1 MAKKPIKKKPI
12 DQDEDQ
18 VRDDEPLDIDAV
30 VAELEKKFGESI
42 QWGNAIVATEVT
54 PTGLASLDICLG
66 CFGIPKGRIVEIYG
80 TESSGKTTLALQI
93 VASFQQHGKLV
104 AYIDAEHA
112 LDYDWA
118 SHIGVDVKKV
128 LLSQPDS
135 GEQALDIV
143 QAIVASK
150 IVSLVVIDS
159 VAALVPQEELDG
171 DIGDR
176 QIGAQA
182 RLMSKGMRKLAGLC
196 LRSGTTVIF
205 INQLR
210 DKIGQNNPGYGQP
223 EVTPGGRALK
233 FYASIR
239 MEVRRAETLRA
250 DNRPYGIATRVK
262 IAKNKVAPPFRSTS
276 LEIHFGSKAFGG
288 SAIWGFNKVQALI
301 DGAVESTALSLRGSN
316 YYFGDRRVAIGKAKL
331 IEALMDDQDLY
342 QSISDETYRLMSVS
356 STTAVPVV
364 ETDDSTKDI
373 EEPLKFEDDK

>member
-1 MAKKPIKKKPI
+1 MAKKKSAKTT
-12 DQDEDQ
+12 DQDELDSLIQ
-18 VRDDEPLDIDAV
+18 DDEPLDLDAV
-30 VAELEKKFGESI
+30 IADLEKKFGDSI
-42 QWGNAIVATEVT
+42 QWGNAIVATKAT

-66 CFGIPKGRIVEIYG
+66 CFGIPEGRIVEIYG

-93 VASFQQHGKLV
+93 AASFQQHNKLV

-118 SHIGVDVKKV
+118 THIGVDVKKV

-135 GEQALDIV
+135 GEQALDII

-150 IVSLVVIDS
+150 IASLVIVDS

-182 RLMSKGMRKLAGLC
+182 RLMSKGMRKLAGFC

-210 DKIGQNNPGYGQP
+210 DKIGQTFGHGPPP
-223 EVTPGGRALK
+223 ETTPGGRALK

-250 DNRPYGIATRVK
+250 DNRPYGIATKVK

-276 LEIHFGSKAFGG
+276 LEIHFGSKAFGA

-301 DGAVESTALSLRGSN
+301 DGAVESTALKLRGSN
-316 YYFGDRRVAIGKAKL
+316 YYFGDRRVAAGKEKVVT
-331 IEALMDDQDLY
+331 ALVEDMDLY
-342 QSISDETYRLMSVS
+342 QQISDETYRLMRES
-356 STTAVPVV
+356 STSTVPVV
-364 ETDDSTKDI
+364 AEAKDTTEPVEL
-373 EEPLKFEDDK
+373 EEDN